1 MTTTG
6 EITQLIR
13 MHDEVFDGE
22 QLRAAFAK
30 LRCLD
35 YDASRRR
42 WVWLNRM
49 QEQGRRSPTPSAK
62 SNFHGGNVESL
73 FDSCHNA

>member
-35 YDASRRR
+35 YDASRKR

-49 QEQGRRSPTPSAK
+49 QEQGRPQSYSVR
-62 SNFHGGNVESL
+62 
-73 FDSCHNA
+73 